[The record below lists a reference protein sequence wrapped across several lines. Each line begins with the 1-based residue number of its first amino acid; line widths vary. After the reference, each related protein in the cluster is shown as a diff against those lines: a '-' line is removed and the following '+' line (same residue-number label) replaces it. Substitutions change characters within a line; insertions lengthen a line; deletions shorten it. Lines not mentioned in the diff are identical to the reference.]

1 MKILESYKN
10 IAKSLLIEEEDV
22 MGHIIKYKDED
33 GDEKE
38 ITVKSALQS
47 GDSHPAYQQARDI
60 ADKGQAGLA
69 KKDKEKPKGK
79 ALGKGDFER
88 DLDDD
93 PTRGDPDDA
102 WDDEEGRAKPSGG
115 DIEDHEIEALISPLE
130 VDDFIEKYD
139 DKLSDEQKDELYD
152 LGSDLEAAE
161 GEMATGQID
170 DDEYED
176 KISDIQGQIAN
187 VVRGDG
193 FEDDDIQGMNMTV
206 RDKKAEAQMDAGR
219 VADKVADKH
228 GLEVDMSGGDDDN
241 SYELVGDNEGEYPGD
256 NGIMVSAIETDD
268 GIEYTIGMG
277 GVNQFWGES
286 FNSKEEMESALDK
299 IAGDKKVQ
307 NALNKGDI
315 HNIKDHIKTLV
326 GDDSAEDKEKMDPE
340 KDGYAQTLNKQS
352 GSEFKETVYDYL
364 FLYGHKIPE
373 ESYNDIEKWY
383 NELDS
388 GAPEDREEELEQ
400 KIADEIEGLEANNE
414 SIKIING
421 KKYKPVKEE
430 KKVTEKHPF
439 RKTYE
444 RMGGK

>member
-1 MKILESYKN
+1 
-10 IAKSLLIEEEDV
+10 
-22 MGHIIKYKDED
+22 
-33 GDEKE
+33 
-38 ITVKSALQS
+38 
-47 GDSHPAYQQARDI
+47 
-60 ADKGQAGLA
+60 
-69 KKDKEKPKGK
+69 
-79 ALGKGDFER
+79 
-88 DLDDD
+88 
-93 PTRGDPDDA
+93 
-102 WDDEEGRAKPSGG
+102 
-115 DIEDHEIEALISPLE
+115 
-130 VDDFIEKYD
+130 
-139 DKLSDEQKDELYD
+139 
-152 LGSDLEAAE
+152 
-161 GEMATGQID
+161 MATGQID

-256 NGIMVSAIETDD
+256 IGIMVSAIETDD

-364 FLYGHKIPE
+364 FLYGHKIPK

-388 GAPEDREEELEQ
+388 GAPEDREEELKQ

>member
-88 DLDDD
+88 DLDDEK
-93 PTRGDPDDA
+93 P
-102 WDDEEGRAKPSGG
+102 EPSGG

-139 DKLSDEQKDELYD
+139 DKLSDEQKDELHDLRYD
-152 LGSDLEAAE
+152 LEDAE
-161 GEMATGQID
+161 GEMATGEID

-176 KISDIQGQIAN
+176 RISDIQGQIAN
-187 VVRGDG
+187 VVRGDDSA
-193 FEDDDIQGMNMTV
+193 EDDS
-206 RDKKAEAQMDAGR
+206 KAG
-219 VADKVADKH
+219 
-228 GLEVDMSGGDDDN
+228 
-241 SYELVGDNEGEYPGD
+241 
-256 NGIMVSAIETDD
+256 
-268 GIEYTIGMG
+268 
-277 GVNQFWGES
+277 
-286 FNSKEEMESALDK
+286 
-299 IAGDKKVQ
+299 
-307 NALNKGDI
+307 
-315 HNIKDHIKTLV
+315 
-326 GDDSAEDKEKMDPE
+326 EDKEKMDPE
-340 KDGYAQTLNKQS
+340 KYGYAQTLNKQS
-352 GSEFKETVYDYL
+352 GLEFQETVSDYL

-388 GAPEDREEELEQ
+388 GAPEDREEELKQ

>member
-1 MKILESYKN
+1 MKILESYKK
-10 IAKSLLIEEEDV
+10 IAKSLLIKEDV
-22 MGHIIKYKDED
+22 MGKKIKYKDKD
-33 GDEKE
+33 GNEKE
-38 ITVKSALQS
+38 ATVGGILKK
-47 GDSHPAYQQARDI
+47 GENHPAYGVAKKM
-60 ADKGQAGLA
+60 ADKGGE
-69 KKDKEKPKGK
+69 EKPKGK
-79 ALGKGDFER
+79 VAGKGDFER

-139 DKLSDEQKDELYD
+139 DKLSDEQKDELHDLRYD
-152 LGSDLEAAE
+152 LEDAE
-161 GEMATGQID
+161 GEMATGEID

-176 KISDIQGQIAN
+176 RISDIQGQIAN

-364 FLYGHKIPE
+364 FLYGHKIPK

-388 GAPEDREEELEQ
+388 GAPEDREEELKQ

>member
-139 DKLSDEQKDELYD
+139 DKLSDEQKDELHDLRYD
-152 LGSDLEAAE
+152 LEDSE
-161 GEMATGQID
+161 GEMATGEID

-176 KISDIQGQIAN
+176 RISDIQGQIAN
-187 VVRGDG
+187 VVRGDDSA
-193 FEDDDIQGMNMTV
+193 EDDS
-206 RDKKAEAQMDAGR
+206 KAG
-219 VADKVADKH
+219 
-228 GLEVDMSGGDDDN
+228 
-241 SYELVGDNEGEYPGD
+241 
-256 NGIMVSAIETDD
+256 
-268 GIEYTIGMG
+268 
-277 GVNQFWGES
+277 
-286 FNSKEEMESALDK
+286 
-299 IAGDKKVQ
+299 
-307 NALNKGDI
+307 
-315 HNIKDHIKTLV
+315 
-326 GDDSAEDKEKMDPE
+326 EDKEKMDPE
-340 KDGYAQTLNKQS
+340 KYGYAQTLNKQS
-352 GSEFKETVYDYL
+352 GLEFQETVSDYL

-388 GAPEDREEELEQ
+388 GAPEDREEELKQ

>member
-88 DLDDD
+88 DLDDEK
-93 PTRGDPDDA
+93 P
-102 WDDEEGRAKPSGG
+102 EPSGG

-139 DKLSDEQKDELYD
+139 DKLSDEQKDELHDLRYD
-152 LGSDLEAAE
+152 LEDAE
-161 GEMATGQID
+161 GEMATGEID

-176 KISDIQGQIAN
+176 RISDIQGQIAN
-187 VVRGDG
+187 VVRGDDSA
-193 FEDDDIQGMNMTV
+193 EDDS
-206 RDKKAEAQMDAGR
+206 KAG
-219 VADKVADKH
+219 
-228 GLEVDMSGGDDDN
+228 
-241 SYELVGDNEGEYPGD
+241 
-256 NGIMVSAIETDD
+256 
-268 GIEYTIGMG
+268 
-277 GVNQFWGES
+277 
-286 FNSKEEMESALDK
+286 
-299 IAGDKKVQ
+299 
-307 NALNKGDI
+307 
-315 HNIKDHIKTLV
+315 
-326 GDDSAEDKEKMDPE
+326 EDKEKMDPE
-340 KDGYAQTLNKQS
+340 KYGYAQTLNKQS
-352 GSEFKETVYDYL
+352 GLEFQETVSDYL
-364 FLYGHKIPE
+364 FLYGHKIPK

-388 GAPEDREEELEQ
+388 GAPEDREEELKQ

-430 KKVTEKHPF
+430 KKVTEKHSL
-439 RKTYE
+439 RETYE
-444 RMGGK
+444 RIGGK

>member
-1 MKILESYKN
+1 MKILESYKK
-10 IAKSLLIEEEDV
+10 IAKSLLIKEDV
-22 MGHIIKYKDED
+22 MGKKIKYKDKD
-33 GDEKE
+33 GNEKE
-38 ITVKSALQS
+38 ATVGGILKK
-47 GDSHPAYQQARDI
+47 GENHPAYGVAKKM
-60 ADKGQAGLA
+60 ADKGGE
-69 KKDKEKPKGK
+69 EKPKGK
-79 ALGKGDFER
+79 VAGKGDFER
-88 DLDDD
+88 DFDDD

-206 RDKKAEAQMDAGR
+206 RDKKAEAQMDAAR

-364 FLYGHKIPE
+364 FLYGHKIPK

-430 KKVTEKHPF
+430 KKVTEKHSL
-439 RKTYE
+439 RETYE
-444 RMGGK
+444 RIGGK

>member
-1 MKILESYKN
+1 MKILESYKK
-10 IAKSLLIEEEDV
+10 IAKSLLIKEDV
-22 MGHIIKYKDED
+22 MGKKIKYKDKD
-33 GDEKE
+33 GNEKE
-38 ITVKSALQS
+38 ATVGGILKK
-47 GDSHPAYQQARDI
+47 GENHPAYGVAKKM
-60 ADKGQAGLA
+60 ADKGGE
-69 KKDKEKPKGK
+69 EKPKGK
-79 ALGKGDFER
+79 VAGKGDFER
-88 DLDDD
+88 DFDDD

-187 VVRGDG
+187 VVRRDG

-364 FLYGHKIPE
+364 FLYGHKIPK

-388 GAPEDREEELEQ
+388 GAPEDREEELKQ

>member
-88 DLDDD
+88 DLDDEK
-93 PTRGDPDDA
+93 P
-102 WDDEEGRAKPSGG
+102 EPSGG

-193 FEDDDIQGMNMTV
+193 FEDDDSQGIDMTV
-206 RDKKAEAQMDAGR
+206 KDKKAEAQMDAGR
-219 VADKVADKH
+219 VADKVADKY
-228 GLEVDMSGGDDDN
+228 GLDIETSGGDTNTVYGISGDN
-241 SYELVGDNEGEYPGD
+241 IGKFPGDNE
-256 NGIMVSAIETDD
+256 IMVSVDETDD
-268 GIEYTIGMG
+268 GIEYTLGMG
-277 GVNQFWGES
+277 GIDGVRKWFD
-286 FNSKEEMESALDK
+286 SKEELESALDK
-299 IAGDKKVQ
+299 VAGDKKVQ
-307 NALNKGDI
+307 HELNNGDI
-315 HNIKDHIKTLV
+315 ANITDHIKKLV
-326 GDDSAEDKEKMDPE
+326 GD
-340 KDGYAQTLNKQS
+340 S
-352 GSEFKETVYDYL
+352 G
-364 FLYGHKIPE
+364 PE
-373 ESYNDIEKWY
+373 ES
-383 NELDS
+383 
-388 GAPEDREEELEQ
+388 
-400 KIADEIEGLEANNE
+400 
-414 SIKIING
+414 IKVING

>member
-277 GVNQFWGES
+277 GVNQFWGDH
-286 FNSKEEMESALDK
+286 L
-299 IAGDKKVQ
+299 IQRKKW
-307 NALNKGDI
+307 NP
-315 HNIKDHIKTLV
+315 H
-326 GDDSAEDKEKMDPE
+326 
-340 KDGYAQTLNKQS
+340 
-352 GSEFKETVYDYL
+352 
-364 FLYGHKIPE
+364 
-373 ESYNDIEKWY
+373 
-383 NELDS
+383 
-388 GAPEDREEELEQ
+388 
-400 KIADEIEGLEANNE
+400 
-414 SIKIING
+414 
-421 KKYKPVKEE
+421 
-430 KKVTEKHPF
+430 
-439 RKTYE
+439 
-444 RMGGK
+444 

>member
-47 GDSHPAYQQARDI
+47 GDSPTAYQQARDI

-88 DLDDD
+88 DLDDEK
-93 PTRGDPDDA
+93 P
-102 WDDEEGRAKPSGG
+102 EPSGG

-364 FLYGHKIPE
+364 FLYGHKIPK

-388 GAPEDREEELEQ
+388 GAPEDREEELKQ

>member
-88 DLDDD
+88 DLDDEKPDDEPDD

-170 DDEYED
+170 D
-176 KISDIQGQIAN
+176 
-187 VVRGDG
+187 
-193 FEDDDIQGMNMTV
+193 
-206 RDKKAEAQMDAGR
+206 
-219 VADKVADKH
+219 
-228 GLEVDMSGGDDDN
+228 
-241 SYELVGDNEGEYPGD
+241 
-256 NGIMVSAIETDD
+256 ETFAA
-268 GIEYTIGMG
+268 GIEY
-277 GVNQFWGES
+277 
-286 FNSKEEMESALDK
+286 L
-299 IAGDKKVQ
+299 
-307 NALNKGDI
+307 
-315 HNIKDHIKTLV
+315 
-326 GDDSAEDKEKMDPE
+326 
-340 KDGYAQTLNKQS
+340 
-352 GSEFKETVYDYL
+352 
-364 FLYGHKIPE
+364 
-373 ESYNDIEKWY
+373 
-383 NELDS
+383 
-388 GAPEDREEELEQ
+388 
-400 KIADEIEGLEANNE
+400 
-414 SIKIING
+414 IKISLI
-421 KKYKPVKEE
+421 V
-430 KKVTEKHPF
+430 V
-439 RKTYE
+439 
-444 RMGGK
+444 

>member
-88 DLDDD
+88 DLDDEKPDDEPDD

-102 WDDEEGRAKPSGG
+102 WDDEEGRAKPFGG
-115 DIEDHEIEALISPLE
+115 DTGTDADFGDNIEDHEIEALISPLE

-193 FEDDDIQGMNMTV
+193 FEDDDSQGIDMTV
-206 RDKKAEAQMDAGR
+206 KDKKAEAQMDAGR
-219 VADKVADKH
+219 VADKVADKY
-228 GLEVDMSGGDDDN
+228 GLDIETSGGDTNTVYGISGDN
-241 SYELVGDNEGEYPGD
+241 IGKFPGDNE
-256 NGIMVSAIETDD
+256 IMVSVDETDD
-268 GIEYTIGMG
+268 GIEYTLGMG
-277 GVNQFWGES
+277 GIDGVRKWFD
-286 FNSKEEMESALDK
+286 SKEELESALDK
-299 IAGDKKVQ
+299 VAGDKKVQ
-307 NALNKGDI
+307 HELNNGDI
-315 HNIKDHIKTLV
+315 ANITDHIKKLV
-326 GDDSAEDKEKMDPE
+326 GD
-340 KDGYAQTLNKQS
+340 S
-352 GSEFKETVYDYL
+352 G
-364 FLYGHKIPE
+364 PE
-373 ESYNDIEKWY
+373 ES
-383 NELDS
+383 
-388 GAPEDREEELEQ
+388 
-400 KIADEIEGLEANNE
+400 
-414 SIKIING
+414 IKVING

>member
-1 MKILESYKN
+1 MKILESYKK
-10 IAKSLLIEEEDV
+10 IAKSLLIKEDV
-22 MGHIIKYKDED
+22 MGKKIKYKDKD
-33 GDEKE
+33 GNEKE
-38 ITVKSALQS
+38 ATVGGILKK
-47 GDSHPAYQQARDI
+47 GENHPAYGVAKKM
-60 ADKGQAGLA
+60 ADKGGE
-69 KKDKEKPKGK
+69 EKPKGK
-79 ALGKGDFER
+79 VAGKGDFER
-88 DLDDD
+88 DFDDD

-139 DKLSDEQKDELYD
+139 DKLSDEQKDELHDLRYD
-152 LGSDLEAAE
+152 LEDAE
-161 GEMATGQID
+161 GEMATGEID

-176 KISDIQGQIAN
+176 RISDIQGQIAN
-187 VVRGDG
+187 VVRGDDSA
-193 FEDDDIQGMNMTV
+193 EDDS
-206 RDKKAEAQMDAGR
+206 KAG
-219 VADKVADKH
+219 
-228 GLEVDMSGGDDDN
+228 
-241 SYELVGDNEGEYPGD
+241 
-256 NGIMVSAIETDD
+256 
-268 GIEYTIGMG
+268 
-277 GVNQFWGES
+277 
-286 FNSKEEMESALDK
+286 
-299 IAGDKKVQ
+299 
-307 NALNKGDI
+307 
-315 HNIKDHIKTLV
+315 
-326 GDDSAEDKEKMDPE
+326 EDKEKMDPE
-340 KDGYAQTLNKQS
+340 KYGYAQTLNKQS
-352 GSEFKETVYDYL
+352 GLEFQETVSDYL
-364 FLYGHKIPE
+364 FLYGHKIPK